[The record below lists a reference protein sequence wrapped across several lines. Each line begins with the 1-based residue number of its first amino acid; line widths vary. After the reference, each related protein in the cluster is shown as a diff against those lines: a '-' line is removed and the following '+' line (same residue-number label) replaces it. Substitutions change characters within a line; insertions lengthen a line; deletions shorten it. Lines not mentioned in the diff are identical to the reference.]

1 MMPVLGQKSAPIVNS
16 HSAAL
21 ARHPETVSISIKVPL
36 ATGTTV
42 RPAPAAANLATWAH
56 SPWMDRIQ
64 RGQTVVEIGSG
75 TGSTCLALAERV
87 GHRGRVVGIDPSPR
101 HVEKARQAAGEQNL
115 ANVEFCLCRMDSIP
129 LPDASADWVISNR
142 QINLAANKLAVFRE
156 ICRTLKSGGCLA
168 VHDIALKKLLPAE
181 VTELMSEH
189 LEGLAGA
196 MEISTYDHFLRLA
209 GFSQVTITD
218 SRTELKLSRLSER
231 RSTHPPQIQGNL
243 YGGPTTE
250 MALGSEAGFAA
261 LRQYNL
267 NDYAAVVDV
276 FATR

>member
-1 MMPVLGQKSAPIVNS
+1 MPVLGKQSALVAKSHFAAPP
-16 HSAAL
+16 
-21 ARHPETVSISIKVPL
+21 RHLETVSVSIKVPL
-36 ATGTTV
+36 ATRTTV
-42 RPAPAAANLATWAH
+42 RPAPVSANLSTWPH
-56 SPWMDRIQ
+56 SPWMDRIKP
-64 RGQTVVEIGSG
+64 GQTVVEIGSG

-156 ICRTLKSGGCLA
+156 ICRTLKPGGCLA
-168 VHDIALKKLLPAE
+168 VHDIAIKKLLPAE

-209 GFSQVTITD
+209 GFSQVMITD
-218 SRTELKLSRLSER
+218 SRTELKLSRPSER

-250 MALGSEAGFAA
+250 LALCSEAGLAA

-267 NDYAAVVDV
+267 NDYAAVVDI
-276 FATR
+276 FAIR